1 MQNAKKMTLDQIKK
15 TDQEWRDAEDELP
28 IHEELLSNACAEEIN
43 KLIKA
48 NPSIVEVFVTDNQ
61 GANVGQNDL
70 TSDYWQGDEAKWKN
84 SFNKGKGGLDVGKV
98 KFDKSANTSL
108 QQISL
113 PITDGEQVIGAITIG
128 INISKLK

>member
-1 MQNAKKMTLDQIKK
+1 MTLDQIKK

-28 IHEELLSNACAEEIN
+28 IHKELLSNACAEEIN

-108 QQISL
+108 QQISRM
-113 PITDGEQVIGAITIG
+113 E
-128 INISKLK
+128 NKLSVRLQLV